1 MALTV
6 SAPELPAFVT
16 EAERVFSGG
25 TAVGGFVEPSEKT
38 EAVSYCFGWPGSG
51 RP

>member
-1 MALTV
+1 MSV
-6 SAPELPAFVT
+6 PELPAFVT

-25 TAVGGFVEPSEKT
+25 AAVGGFVEPSEKT
-38 EAVSYCFGWPGSG
+38 EAVSYCFGSPEFC